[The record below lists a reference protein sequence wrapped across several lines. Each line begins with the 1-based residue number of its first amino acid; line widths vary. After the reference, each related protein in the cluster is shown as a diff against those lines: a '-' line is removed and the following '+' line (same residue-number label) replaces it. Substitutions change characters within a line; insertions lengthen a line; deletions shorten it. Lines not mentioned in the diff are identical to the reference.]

1 MRAFYLTLKDL
12 LQIVRDWRA
21 ATLLL
26 IMPIAFTLLFGVAFG
41 GFNNDESQD
50 QRLPVAYVD
59 LDNSQPSQLFLN
71 LLLDSEVIRIV
82 ETQDDPADLE
92 TKVNEGEFAAAI
104 MVPEDYGSQLASG
117 TIQPVILY
125 TAAGDQSAFT
135 VSNEIEGIIRRLN
148 VAALTAT
155 LSTDTYEEQ
164 DGFGSELDRRNYY
177 EEALTTSA
185 KAWELPPVRLATSQ
199 TGTNLQSNETTAET
213 EAANAFSQTS
223 PGMMAQFAIAG
234 LMGAAAVIVLER
246 KNRALHR
253 LLTTPITRAEIF
265 LGHYLAMFVMIFV
278 QLMILMLFGQFALQ
292 LNYFGQPL
300 ASLLLVTTT
309 ALFAAS
315 LGLLIG
321 AVAKNEDQVAVF
333 SLIPMFIL
341 AGLGGAWVP
350 LEITP
355 ENFQRIAR
363 LTPVAFVID
372 GFQDIIV
379 RGQGLEAVWLS
390 AVVLLGYAGILFV
403 LAIWRF
409 RFD

>member
-12 LQIVRDWRA
+12 LQIIRDWRA
-21 ATLLL
+21 AFFLV

-41 GFNNDESQD
+41 GFSNDDSQD
-50 QRLPVAYVD
+50 QSLPVAYVD
-59 LDNSQPSQLFLN
+59 LDNSQSSQLLLN

-82 ETQDDPADLE
+82 ETQDDSAELE
-92 TKVNEGEFAAAI
+92 TKVNEGELAAAI
-104 MVPEDYGSQLASG
+104 MVPEDFGARLASG
-117 TIQPVILY
+117 AALPVTLL
-125 TAAGDQSAFT
+125 TAAGDQSGFT
-135 VSNEIEGIIRRLN
+135 ISNEVGGVIKRLN
-148 VAALTAT
+148 MAVLTAS
-155 LSTDTYEEQ
+155 LGTDIYEEQ
-164 DGFGSELDRRNYY
+164 VGFDSDLDRQSYY
-177 EEALTTSA
+177 EEALASSA
-185 KAWELPPVRLATSQ
+185 GAWEQPPVNLATTQ
-199 TGTNLQSNETTAET
+199 TGVGAPASDTSEEVA
-213 EAANAFSQTS
+213 AANVFSQTS

-234 LMGAAAVIVLER
+234 LMGAATVIVLER

-265 LGHYLAMFVMIFV
+265 LGHFLAMFVMIFV
-278 QLMILMLFGQFALQ
+278 QLLILMLFGQIALQ

-300 ASLLLVTTT
+300 ASFLIVTTT
-309 ALFAAS
+309 SLFAAS

-321 AVAKNEDQVAVF
+321 AIAKNEDQVAVF
-333 SLIPMFIL
+333 ALIPMFIL

-363 LTPVAFVID
+363 LTPVAWIID
-372 GFQDIIV
+372 GFQDIII

-390 AVVLLGYAGILFV
+390 AVVLLGYATVLVV